1 MNTILKP
8 LLSAA
13 GAVILA
19 CSAWGQGG
27 DKFDHALNMR
37 RVPGEIMPVLPGQNL
52 LKNSDFSQ
60 GLSHWSVVGDGKAIV
75 VKDGRYPAVKLTGNG
90 TAFAL
95 LSAPF
100 ELSKGKKYSLTGV
113 YHTGSAKFGS
123 GCELK
128 FVREQ
133 ELKKLLKEY
142 TAPGHHTNLFRR
154 ALVNRPAGEYFRKI
168 VELTPTDKSAGTYR
182 AALVVS
188 GAPFE
193 ILWSSLYLGETP
205 AKDSRIGL
213 YKEKTDTLDP
223 KYPEAQALQIL
234 AERGNAEGEIKADAN
249 GYAQIF
255 INGKVVP
262 SVIFFG
268 DSSQPYRSKRK
279 SFQKAGVALQII
291 RLRYNNRLW
300 RGNGLIDFK
309 KIDKI
314 ITDSVYRN
322 PHGYYIIG
330 IDLSP
335 YQHWAKDF
343 PDDAECDKYGK
354 YVTNRLGIKA
364 PPSYWSANYR
374 QKALEYLTVVIEHM
388 KKQPYWSAVVGI
400 FPHGNND
407 GQFFY
412 QGTRTGGGTLQ
423 DGHAKSAAVMYREYL
438 RKKYGTVD
446 NLRRAWHDAAAS
458 FDTAASPVDK
468 KHSKLTFLDSTK
480 HQQYIDFV
488 QFLNESFGEFANLLG
503 ETAKKIAGKKI
514 FTVMWFDRGGTPR
527 VEPYFSMSKVML
539 PGQGVD
545 AFSAQTGYHDNR
557 EAGQVSSFVWCFDS
571 DRIHGKLMIE
581 ELDYRTKFSAYKT
594 FVYDTHV
601 ARFWTLKDFVNA
613 SLRQLGCMYAIGG
626 GIWWFPLTDGWYLD
640 DDIMGEMKK
649 MQDIARLLSEK
660 NSSFTPAD
668 TVLISDESSYYRTA
682 EQIDVWNGQNY
693 NALRNNQRALVC
705 AGIKFDYYFLNDVL
719 ERNMDNYKVY
729 IFANSYRITPETECF
744 IEKLKRNGKTVVFL
758 YAAGYQTA
766 DGLSD
771 KNMSRILGME
781 VKLADNGSKLADFSF
796 ANHPLAAG
804 LTGCAGIG
812 ADLRGERFVVTDP
825 EAVVL
830 ARYRSG
836 NAPAVAVKNN
846 VVYVG
851 NPAGLTP
858 QFVRNL
864 VKNAG
869 GRIYNR
875 TAGDLFMYHRD
886 DLVVLHGVE
895 GNENVLDFPG
905 NVEFYD
911 LYACKVLDGN
921 VVKLAPGETKLLLVK
936 EKKGNLTK

>member
-1 MNTILKP
+1 MKAIAGK
-8 LLSAA
+8 LLLTATVFFSLIECCC
-13 GAVILA
+13 GAEKV
-19 CSAWGQGG
+19 
-27 DKFDHALNMR
+27 DHALKMR
-37 RVPGEIMPVLPGQNL
+37 KVPGEIMPVLNAPNL

-60 GLSHWSVVGDGKAIV
+60 GLSDWNVLGNGKAETV
-75 VKDGRYPAVKLTGNG
+75 TDGDYPAVKLSGNG
-90 TAFAL
+90 PVFAL
-95 LSAPF
+95 ISAPF
-100 ELSKGKKYSLTGV
+100 ELKCGKKYSLTGV
-113 YHTGSAKFGS
+113 YHTANAKFGS

-128 FVREQ
+128 LVRAQ
-133 ELKKLLKEY
+133 DVKKLLKEY
-142 TAPGHHTNLFRR
+142 YSPGHHTNLFRR

-168 VELTPTDKSAGTYR
+168 VELTPTEKTAGTYH

-188 GAPFE
+188 GTPFE

-205 AKDSRIGL
+205 EKDSRIGL

-223 KYPEAQALQIL
+223 KYPEKQALQIL
-234 AERGNAEGEIKADAN
+234 AERGNSEGEIKYDEN
-249 GYAQIF
+249 GYARIF
-255 INGKVVP
+255 INGKVEP

-268 DSSQPYRSKRK
+268 DSSQPYRSKRQ
-279 SFQKAGVALQII
+279 SFQKAGVSLQII

-300 RGNGLIDFK
+300 RGDGVIDFK

-322 PHGYYIIG
+322 PHGNYIIG

-335 YQHWAKDF
+335 YRHWAKDF
-343 PDDAECDKYGK
+343 PDDAECDKNGK

-374 QKALEYLTVVIEHM
+374 KKALEYLVAVIEHM
-388 KKQPYWSAVVGI
+388 KKQPYWNAVVGI

-423 DGHAKSAAVMYREYL
+423 DGHAKAAAVIYREYL

-446 NLRRAWHDAAAS
+446 NLRKAWHDPAAS
-458 FDTAASPVDK
+458 FETAASPVDK
-468 KHSKLTFLDSTK
+468 TRTNLTFLDSTK
-480 HQQYIDFV
+480 HQKYIDFV

-503 ETAKKIAGKKI
+503 ETAKKTAGKKV
-514 FTVMWFDRGGTPR
+514 FVVMWFDRGGAPR
-527 VEPYFSMSKVML
+527 VEPYFSMNKVML

-545 AFSAQTGYHDNR
+545 AFCAQTGYHDNR
-557 EAGQVSSFVWCFDS
+557 EAGQVSSYVWCFDS

-581 ELDYRTKFSAYKT
+581 ELDYRTKFSTYKT
-594 FVYDTHV
+594 FAYDTHV
-601 ARFWTLKDFVNA
+601 ARFWTLKDFTNA
-613 SLRQLGCMYAIGG
+613 ALRQLGCMYAIGG

-640 DDIMGEMKK
+640 ADIMAEMKK
-649 MQDIARLLSEK
+649 IQDIARQLSGK
-660 NSSFTPAD
+660 KASFTPAD
-668 TVLISDESSYYRTA
+668 TVLISDEAGYYRTA
-682 EQIDVWNGQNY
+682 EQIDVWNGPNY
-693 NALRNNQRALVC
+693 NALHNNQRALIC

-719 ERNMDNYKVY
+719 KRNMDHYKVY
-729 IFANSYRITPETECF
+729 IFANSGLITPETARF
-744 IEKLKRNGKTVVFL
+744 IDKLKRQGKTVVFL

-771 KNMSRILGME
+771 KNMSGILGMQ
-781 VKLADNGSKLADFSF
+781 VRRIDNASKLADFVP
-796 ANHPLAAG
+796 ADHPLGAG
-804 LTGCAGIG
+804 LTGCAGNG
-812 ADLRGERFVVTDP
+812 ADLRGERFAVSDP
-825 EAVVL
+825 DAVVL
-830 ARYRSG
+830 ARYRED

-864 VKNAG
+864 VKTAG

-886 DLVVLHGVE
+886 DLIVLHGVE
-895 GNENVLDFPG
+895 GNENVLEFPG

-911 LYACKVLDGN
+911 LYARKTLDGN
-921 VVKLAPGETKLLLVK
+921 VVKLAPGETKLLLIK
-936 EKKGNLTK
+936 EKKGNQAK